1 MKKLLIIIL
10 IVLVLALTIFT
21 IVNGL
26 EIGSFNI
33 LGISQIREK
42 NEELDKVVT
51 DATKLATST
60 FPSKINEVNTSMKK
74 FQEKKQ
80 EYEEMVAVSDSSDV
94 NAANHL
100 SNYNLDFLWTRIG
113 THATNKGVN
122 IDMALTQGTGGSNVY
137 NINFTAEGRYSGIAE
152 FIRAVEDDSDLG
164 FKIEE
169 FSMKAVESTDN
180 LRATFVCKNIPI
192 EGISAI
198 TGTSNT
204 DTQGTGNTTNNTTN
218 TTSTNNT
225 TNTTNTTNKTNTAT
239 NTTAN
244 NTSTNAKS
252 TNTTNTTNTTN

>member
-1 MKKLLIIIL
+1 MKKILISIL
-10 IVLVLALTIFT
+10 IVLVLTLTIFT
-21 IVNGL
+21 IFKGL
-26 EIGSFNI
+26 EIGTFKI
-33 LGISQIREK
+33 LGISQIKEK
-42 NEELDKVVT
+42 NQELDKIVT

-80 EYEEMVAVSDSSDV
+80 EYEDMVAVSDSGDV

-113 THATNKGVN
+113 THSTNKGVN
-122 IDMALTQGTGGSNVY
+122 IDMALTQGTGGNNVY

-169 FSMKAVESTDN
+169 FSMKAGESTES

-192 EGISAI
+192 EGISAV
-198 TGTSNT
+198 TGPSNT
-204 DTQGTGNTTNNTTN
+204 DTQSTGNTSSTTNNT
-218 TTSTNNT
+218 SNT
-225 TNTTNTTNKTNTAT
+225 TNTSNTNKNTT

-252 TNTTNTTNTTN
+252 TNTTTNTNTTN